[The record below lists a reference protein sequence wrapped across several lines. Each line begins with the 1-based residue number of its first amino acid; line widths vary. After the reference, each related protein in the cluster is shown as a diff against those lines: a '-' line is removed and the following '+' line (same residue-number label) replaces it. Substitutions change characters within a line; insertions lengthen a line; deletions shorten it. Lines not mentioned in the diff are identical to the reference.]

1 MNLNHGDDTLPEKPK
16 QVVVLSKNN
25 DLAKEVAEIAV
36 EFFDKLGTRARV
48 LRIDDYKITLDLKL
62 EEPILFISDESIF
75 EGDDE
80 IVFLKT
86 LKDKFASSTLVHL
99 FKKYSPVY
107 YNDLIIKSAAKFV
120 KEDFLIESN
129 LRKSL
134 NAIYSKELNHES

>member
-1 MNLNHGDDTLPEKPK
+1 MNMLKRPK

-25 DLAKEVAEIAV
+25 QLAKEVTNV
-36 EFFDKLGTRARV
+36 TSEFFLKLGAKASV
-48 LRIDDYKITLDLKL
+48 LRFQEYETTLDLTF

-86 LKDKFASSTLVHL
+86 LKDRFASSTLVHL

-120 KEDFLIESN
+120 REDFLIESN

-134 NAIYSKELNHES
+134 NAIYSKELNHEG

>member
-1 MNLNHGDDTLPEKPK
+1 MNMLKRPK

-25 DLAKEVAEIAV
+25 QLAKEVTDV
-36 EFFDKLGTRARV
+36 TSEFFLKLGAKASV
-48 LRIDDYKITLDLKL
+48 LRFQEYETTLDLTF

-86 LKDKFASSTLVHL
+86 LKDRFASSTLVHL

-120 KEDFLIESN
+120 REDFLIESN

-134 NAIYSKELNHES
+134 NAIYSKELNHEG